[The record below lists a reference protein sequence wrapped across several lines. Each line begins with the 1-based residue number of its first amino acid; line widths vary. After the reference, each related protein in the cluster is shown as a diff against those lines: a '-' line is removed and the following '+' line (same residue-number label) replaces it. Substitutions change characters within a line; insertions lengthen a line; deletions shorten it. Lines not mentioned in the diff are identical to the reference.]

1 MTCEKTSQSKG
12 SIYSWSFWVAIPS
25 RLLSYCVQ
33 EKIFKLYKEN
43 SFLWCHQWPFILLF
57 QNLAH
62 INSLL
67 NNVHFYIYL
76 NWRFIFINALKQK
89 CTLLEINKKKCST
102 FFLPNGGE
110 LKRQSYSPK
119 WNVLW
124 ATLPNMPQIFASCWG
139 HNVQSLT
146 R

>member
-57 QNLAH
+57 QNLAY

-89 CTLLEINKKKCST
+89 CTLLEIKKRSVQL
-102 FFLPNGGE
+102 FFYLMVVSWKGNLTHLSE
-110 LKRQSYSPK
+110 TSFEQHCQICLK
-119 WNVLW
+119 
-124 ATLPNMPQIFASCWG
+124 F
-139 HNVQSLT
+139 SLLVEAIMFKV
-146 R
+146 

>member
-33 EKIFKLYKEN
+33 EKIFKLYREN

-62 INSLL
+62 INSFL

-89 CTLLEINKKKCST
+89 CTLLEIKKRSVQL
-102 FFLPNGGE
+102 FFYLMVVSWKGNLTHLSE
-110 LKRQSYSPK
+110 TSFEQHCQICLK
-119 WNVLW
+119 
-124 ATLPNMPQIFASCWG
+124 F
-139 HNVQSLT
+139 SLLVEAIMFKV
-146 R
+146 